1 MDADFIQSMDEIVAA
16 VRSAGYDPYE
26 QLLGYMQTGE
36 LFYIT
41 RQDGARDKIT
51 LLDQR
56 LIRQYVE
63 TMLRS
68 ET

>member
-1 MDADFIQSMDEIVAA
+1 MDADFIQSMDEIVVA

-41 RQDGARDKIT
+41 RQDGAREKIAQ
-51 LLDQR
+51 LDQR
-56 LIRQYVE
+56 LIRQYME
-63 TMLRS
+63 IMLKS
-68 ET
+68 EL

>member
-41 RQDGARDKIT
+41 RQDGAREKIAQ
-51 LLDQR
+51 LDQR
-56 LIRQYVE
+56 LIRQYME
-63 TMLRS
+63 IMLKS
-68 ET
+68 EL